1 MKQFLFKINALA
13 KNILIFIQPHILLS
27 FLIKPFA
34 FFSHFMAL
42 TKWIAQQPANGV
54 YKDHFSLFRN
64 YNHRYDLYNY
74 VIEKEQLLD
83 AEILYIEMGVCTG
96 ESFRWWMKNNKNA
109 ESRFYGFDTFEGLPE
124 KWGYFFKDGDM
135 SAQVPD
141 LIDQRGMFYKGLF
154 QDTLVPFLANG
165 NVVKEKRKVIHLD
178 ADLFSSTLFSLSM
191 LYPYLEK
198 GDIVFFD
205 EFNVPSHEFLAY
217 KIFTESFYVDLQ
229 LLGAVNNFYQ
239 AAFIVK

>member
-1 MKQFLFKINALA
+1 
-13 KNILIFIQPHILLS
+13 
-27 FLIKPFA
+27 
-34 FFSHFMAL
+34 
-42 TKWIAQQPANGV
+42 
-54 YKDHFSLFRN
+54 
-64 YNHRYDLYNY
+64 
-74 VIEKEQLLD
+74 
-83 AEILYIEMGVCTG
+83 
-96 ESFRWWMKNNKNA
+96 MKNNKNA

-191 LYPYLEK
+191 LYPYLGK